1 VTGEDS
7 MSLHVAI
14 ARLEGKVD
22 ATLMGHSTRLEM
34 VEKQIS
40 GLEARMLTQEQ
51 RPVVRPG
58 HIYAGVS
65 LACLM
70 LSAVVGVL
78 ALVFRG

>member
-1 VTGEDS
+1 MTGEDS